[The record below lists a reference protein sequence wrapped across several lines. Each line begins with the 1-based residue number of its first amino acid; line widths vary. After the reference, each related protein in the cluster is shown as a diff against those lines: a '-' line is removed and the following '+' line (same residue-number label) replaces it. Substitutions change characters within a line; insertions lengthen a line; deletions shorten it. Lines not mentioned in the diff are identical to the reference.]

1 MILIKKGA
9 EPKSLTEYRVKKNN
23 PNYSYDDYA
32 DKDDIRLALLDEQG
46 HICAYCMQ
54 RITQNNM
61 KIEHWHSQ
69 TKHSD
74 EQLDYQNML
83 ACCKGGEGNIFEQQY
98 CDTAKGNQSLK
109 YNPSNPQ
116 HHILLQI
123 KYKFKDGEIYSEDE
137 EFNPQLN
144 DVLNLNLAMLK
155 NNRKTVIDSIMTLLA
170 QQNGTVSAKFIQSL
184 LERYTQKSADGKF
197 PPYCGIVRYYLEKKL
212 KSHI

>member
-1 MILIKKGA
+1 MILINKGT
-9 EPKSLTEYRVKKNN
+9 EPKSLTEYRAKKDN
-23 PNYSYDDYA
+23 PNYSYDDYM
-32 DKDDIRLALLDEQG
+32 DKDDIRLSLLDEQG
-46 HICAYCMQ
+46 YICAYCMQ
-54 RITQNNM
+54 RINQNNM

-69 TKHSD
+69 SEYPD
-74 EQLDYQNML
+74 EQLDYKNML
-83 ACCKGGEGNIFEQQY
+83 ACCKGGEGNISEQQY

-109 YNPSNPQ
+109 YNPSYLQ

-123 KYKFKDGEIYSEDE
+123 KYKFKDGEIYSEDKD
-137 EFNPQLN
+137 FNPQLN

-155 NNRKTVIDSIMTLLA
+155 NNRKTVIDSIMTLLE